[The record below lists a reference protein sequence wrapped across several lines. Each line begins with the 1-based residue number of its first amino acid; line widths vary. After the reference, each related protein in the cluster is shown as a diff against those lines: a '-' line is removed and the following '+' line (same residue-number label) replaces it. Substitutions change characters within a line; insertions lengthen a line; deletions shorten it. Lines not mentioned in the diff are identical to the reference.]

1 MVLDADDDG
10 LLALAVRGRE
20 DGANAVLVVV
30 EGVRGGFSLDRRAE
44 GLHRTVGV
52 PRLKKRG
59 KIGYETSRG

>member
-30 EGVRGGFSLDRRAE
+30 EGVRGSFSLDGGPQ
-44 GLHRTVGV
+44 GLHRTVRV
-52 PRLKKRG
+52 PRLEYN
-59 KIGYETSRG
+59 I